1 LIYIVIL
8 YPNISIN
15 PQIEAVFSP
24 QIPFLNP
31 LSFIMRSLSGPRYPP
46 PILVPAVRA
55 DIPDMARVYA
65 DAERPNLLTRVLWS
79 PEKLAKT
86 LIKELDANF
95 DNPRLLITKALD
107 ADTKELTAFGIWQL
121 TGYDSKEL
129 SVDQST
135 LKSPRPSN
143 FKAGLLLSI
152 DQDEPLSPIGQYI
165 NSAFEDFLN
174 GWFKG
179 TKFIYLALLMTDPK
193 FQRRGI
199 GSALLKWGHERANR
213 DKVNSALIASPVGHP
228 LYQSLGWK
236 DISTP
241 LEVDFQKWVQ
251 YAQNG
256 DMGW

>member
-1 LIYIVIL
+1 
-8 YPNISIN
+8 
-15 PQIEAVFSP
+15 
-24 QIPFLNP
+24 
-31 LSFIMRSLSGPRYPP
+31 MRSISGPCYPP

-79 PEKLAKT
+79 PEKLAKN
-86 LIKELDANF
+86 LIKELDENF

-121 TGYDSKEL
+121 AGYDPKEL
-129 SVDQST
+129 GVDQST
-135 LKSPRPSN
+135 LQLSRPSN
-143 FKAGLLLSI
+143 FKAGLLLST
-152 DQDEPLSPIGQYI
+152 DLDEPLSPIGQYI
-165 NSAFEDFLN
+165 NSAVKDFLDT
-174 GWFKG
+174 WLKG

-193 FQRRGI
+193 FQQRGI
-199 GSALLKWGHERANR
+199 GSALLKWGHERANH

-256 DMGW
+256 DMGWYVKSLCSCGVEMLPHDPRSMFHNSYSLEQHWY